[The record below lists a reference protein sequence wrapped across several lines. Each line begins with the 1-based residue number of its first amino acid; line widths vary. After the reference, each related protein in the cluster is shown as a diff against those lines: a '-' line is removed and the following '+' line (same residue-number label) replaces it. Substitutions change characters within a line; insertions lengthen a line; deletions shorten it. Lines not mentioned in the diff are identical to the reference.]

1 MKYAIK
7 YVDKDMTFWVRQVV
21 VNGDPISQASTEKAI
36 RLLFADKGRARAIC
50 RLMRRENECPYVVVR
65 VKA

>member
-36 RLLFADKGRARAIC
+36 RLLFADKSWAIAIC
-50 RLMRRENECPYVVVR
+50 RLLRLKDDREYSVVR